1 MDAAERASAAIERR
15 LMNDINAIY
24 SQSLKSMLA
33 DQKSFLQ
40 KIADIDAGKIKPPAF
55 YDTQEKILKWRQGFT
70 RELLRKE
77 KVIAG
82 IRARLQEAGAQA
94 RPLVQGAMGEVYAA
108 NRTYTAGKIAS
119 QANITFA
126 QYDKRQI
133 DVLLK
138 DTMSPF
144 SKIAYKG
151 MGANQAIVR
160 KLSREMAQATINGE
174 SQRDIV
180 KRIRAVTGQSKYQAT
195 RVAQTE
201 RTRIQS
207 QARSD
212 TLTEAEALGVK
223 TTKKWSARMV
233 NTRDTHADLDKE
245 PAIPSDKP
253 FSNGLMYP
261 GDPNGPASE
270 VINCHCVLI
279 PGVADKQDSM
289 DNVFA
294 KNTSLNADL
303 TSAGVEDRMNNSEW
317 FKKGSSSVDMG
328 GVDTSTAKSIERR
341 YNDVFARY
349 PALLGKI
356 DSVKATKISGMHY
369 ADCARLAGGAV
380 RLNTDYYLNVD
391 ALSSRYAKD
400 VAKKFHPAGTDWTG
414 IVTHEI
420 GHAVDGYL
428 TNTGVAGSNTYG
440 YKSAA
445 TMIRA
450 KVMKQSGLKLS
461 DVASNLS
468 IYATKSAEEWFAEA
482 FCEGM
487 TSAAPR
493 TVAANL
499 MKELDNLLGGVV
511 K

>member
-33 DQKSFLQ
+33 DQKKFLQ

-55 YDTQEKILKWRQGFT
+55 YDTPEKILKWRQGFT

-94 RPLVQGAMGEVYAA
+94 RPLVQGAMSDVYAA
-108 NRTYTAGKIAS
+108 NRTYTAGQIAS
-119 QANITFA
+119 KANVTFA

-133 DVLLK
+133 DILLR

-144 SKIAYKG
+144 SKIAYKN
-151 MGANQAIVR
+151 MGANPAIVR

-174 SQRDIV
+174 SQRKIV

-207 QARSD
+207 QARAD

-245 PAIPSDKP
+245 PAIPSDQP

-261 GDPNGPASE
+261 GDPSGPASE

-279 PGVADKQDSM
+279 PGVA
-289 DNVFA
+289 
-294 KNTSLNADL
+294 T
-303 TSAGVEDRMNNSEW
+303 
-317 FKKGSSSVDMG
+317 
-328 GVDTSTAKSIERR
+328 
-341 YNDVFARY
+341 
-349 PALLGKI
+349 
-356 DSVKATKISGMHY
+356 
-369 ADCARLAGGAV
+369 
-380 RLNTDYYLNVD
+380 
-391 ALSSRYAKD
+391 
-400 VAKKFHPAGTDWTG
+400 
-414 IVTHEI
+414 
-420 GHAVDGYL
+420 
-428 TNTGVAGSNTYG
+428 
-440 YKSAA
+440 
-445 TMIRA
+445 
-450 KVMKQSGLKLS
+450 
-461 DVASNLS
+461 
-468 IYATKSAEEWFAEA
+468 
-482 FCEGM
+482 
-487 TSAAPR
+487 
-493 TVAANL
+493 
-499 MKELDNLLGGVV
+499 
-511 K
+511 